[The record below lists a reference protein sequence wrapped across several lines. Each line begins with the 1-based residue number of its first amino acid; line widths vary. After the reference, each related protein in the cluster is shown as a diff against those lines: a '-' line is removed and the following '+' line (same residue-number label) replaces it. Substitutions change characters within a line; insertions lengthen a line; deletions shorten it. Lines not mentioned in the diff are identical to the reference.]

1 VKRSMEPAHRPIIAL
16 HRPTFSAGYDV
27 ETLGLEE
34 IAPRARDVQLSISM
48 DPYDAHGRTD
58 PMILE
63 DHTEQAR
70 QAPGA
75 LRRCS
80 GL

>member
-1 VKRSMEPAHRPIIAL
+1 MQPAHRPIIAL
-16 HRPTFSAGYDV
+16 RRPTFSAGHDV
-27 ETLGLEE
+27 ETQGLEE
-34 IAPRARDVQLSISM
+34 IAPRAEDVLLSISM

-58 PMILE
+58 PTILE

-75 LRRCS
+75 LRRCG